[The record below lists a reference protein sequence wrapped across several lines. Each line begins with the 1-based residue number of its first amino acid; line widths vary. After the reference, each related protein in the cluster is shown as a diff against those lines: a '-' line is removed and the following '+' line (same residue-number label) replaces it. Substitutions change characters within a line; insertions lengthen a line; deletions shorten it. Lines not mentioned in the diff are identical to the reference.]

1 MFATVL
7 AVGIAGTAG
16 YFVGLRYSEAKLI
29 EGHLAPDLARRV
41 HVLQEHR
48 SQLPKD
54 VVVMMQAELPRLI
67 ARLDESLESISAV
80 FLASDRIKSARDS
93 GLVYLKV
100 YPPKRSP
107 VFEQRELE
115 AALRKRGFYNN
126 PAAEGWMRNRDIADE
141 ERVAR
146 LLEQF
151 DPKSL
156 SPENN
161 ELYTKVVRDAAI
173 QGNEKL
179 PASHTGEPRR

>member
-7 AVGIAGTAG
+7 AVGIAGTVG

-41 HVLQEHR
+41 HVLQAHR
-48 SQLPKD
+48 NKLPKD
-54 VVVMMQAELPRLI
+54 VVVMMHAELPRLI
-67 ARLDESLESISAV
+67 ARLDESLESVSAV

-107 VFEQRELE
+107 AFEQRELE

-126 PAAEGWMRNRDIADE
+126 PAAEGWMRDRDIADE

-151 DPKSL
+151 DPKNL
-156 SPENN
+156 NPENQK
-161 ELYTKVVRDAAI
+161 LYTLLTSETAV
-173 QGNEKL
+173 QSGEKL
-179 PASHTGEPRR
+179 PASHMGEPRR